1 MRKGKKKEQIEWISF
16 LSGMPKEQVAKE
28 IEKDLS
34 IAYDRMERM
43 IESSQEKSDNEFA
56 ECDMMSVGR
65 IPIPN
70 EDFSLFFEL
79 DDFKDDD
86 TKDPEMEVM
95 RKK

>member
-1 MRKGKKKEQIEWISF
+1 MRKRKKKEQIEWISF
-16 LSGMPKEQVAKE
+16 LSGMPKKQVAKE

-43 IESSQEKSDNEFA
+43 TELSQEKSDNEFA

-65 IPIPN
+65 IPIPK

-79 DDFKDDD
+79 DDIKDRK
-86 TKDPEMEVM
+86 TEVM